1 MKKVQKDAKT
11 LLFENMVKLN
21 SDFKLNEGLG
31 NFHASFAERTG
42 QIFKD
47 ANDSWTNGAFHV
59 RYRMLVN
66 LGIEDSLAQKYA
78 DEFEGKTWD
87 EVKTALGKTGIGE
100 TYGVPD
106 PLGTN
111 MAEPVNEKDDKWI
124 QKAVDPEHKGYCTPM
139 SKPTCTPRRKA
150 LAKRFKKGI
159 EDESLNI
166 DAFGENSPEFKEI
179 AEKIKSVID
188 DLYMDGDYDILQ
200 TLYKL
205 IVDRKYHPSNVN
217 EDNTQDPQKQ
227 AELLK
232 GKIDFLR
239 DNNHFDILNQLDDI
253 ISRLFPDEPEAE
265 ISEDLG
271 FGSMPK
277 FATSQKLIRS
287 AERDGY
293 LKGMESSATYVMDA
307 AREIGDE
314 WDKLHPEQQKVFR
327 DSFYNKFLKKIGKI

>member
-1 MKKVQKDAKT
+1 
-11 LLFENMVKLN
+11 
-21 SDFKLNEGLG
+21 
-31 NFHASFAERTG
+31 
-42 QIFKD
+42 
-47 ANDSWTNGAFHV
+47 
-59 RYRMLVN
+59 
-66 LGIEDSLAQKYA
+66 
-78 DEFEGKTWD
+78 
-87 EVKTALGKTGIGE
+87 
-100 TYGVPD
+100 
-106 PLGTN
+106 
-111 MAEPVNEKDDKWI
+111 
-124 QKAVDPEHKGYCTPM
+124 M

-150 LAKRFKKGI
+150 LARRFKKGI
-159 EDESLNI
+159 EDEAYGTPDPLGKNKAKPLNNEGLGI
-166 DAFGENSPEFKEI
+166 DDYGENSPVFKEL
-179 AEKIKSVID
+179 AEKIKAVID
-188 DLYMDGDYDILQ
+188 DLYTDGDYDVLQ

-205 IVDRKYHPSNVN
+205 IVDKRYHPSNVN

-239 DNNHFDILNQLDDI
+239 DNNHFDILDQIDDI
-253 ISRLFPDEPEAE
+253 ISRLFPEEPETE

-277 FATSQKLIRS
+277 LATSQKLVKS